1 MLTRSQIFETR
12 KESMRL
18 YRMDDCLIERRWTRC
33 WRKRKQ
39 MIDEDWRLGSG
50 YAFCDSLSLTVVLLN
65 DLGVSFLESQNREP
79 DPGFG
84 FAVLIRSCRL
94 TSKEDREA

>member
-1 MLTRSQIFETR
+1 
-12 KESMRL
+12 
-18 YRMDDCLIERRWTRC
+18 
-33 WRKRKQ
+33 

-84 FAVLIRSCRL
+84 LQVRALVFELVG
-94 TSKEDREA
+94 REYLLHRQ